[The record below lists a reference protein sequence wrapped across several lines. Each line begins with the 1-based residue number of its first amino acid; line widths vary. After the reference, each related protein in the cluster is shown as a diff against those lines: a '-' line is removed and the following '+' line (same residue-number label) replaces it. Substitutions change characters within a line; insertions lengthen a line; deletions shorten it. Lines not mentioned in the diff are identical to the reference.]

1 MNVLKTATAF
11 YLVFIVGMESRIQT
25 DTAELISWFIARMI
39 VRVAI
44 SFLTLVIIVILF
56 VVSTTLTDCEDR
68 FLVITDTSITS
79 LLSSQETLYNY
90 KPTLELSFLLKEPT
104 KEIVDVG
111 NGLLNV
117 NSPECLVDLVLILN
131 RFLQKCGQEEVFD

>member
-11 YLVFIVGMESRIQT
+11 CLVFIVGMESRIQT
-25 DTAELISWFIARMI
+25 DTAELISWLIARMI

-44 SFLTLVIIVILF
+44 SFFTLVILVIL

-68 FLVITDTSITS
+68 FLVITDTSVTS
-79 LLSSQETLYNY
+79 LLSSQEMLYNY

-104 KEIVDVG
+104 KEIVNVG

-131 RFLQKCGQEEVFD
+131 RFLQKSGQEEVFD